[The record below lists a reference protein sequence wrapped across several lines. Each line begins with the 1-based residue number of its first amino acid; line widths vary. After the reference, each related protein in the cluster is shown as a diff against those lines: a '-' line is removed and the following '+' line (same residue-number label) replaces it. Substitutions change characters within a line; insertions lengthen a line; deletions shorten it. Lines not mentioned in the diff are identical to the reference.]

1 MELEVVRPTVT
12 IRRLEIPDVLLIDL
26 DMQHDDRGFFVEAW
40 RDSWF
45 ADLSPGATLNTIPN
59 ALPLQE
65 LERFISSHR
74 FVQVNHSFS
83 FPGVQ
88 RGLHYQLNPK
98 AMGKLVH
105 VVLGEIYDVAV
116 DIRKGSPWYG
126 QHVGV
131 LLDSGQSLYVPPG
144 FAHGFY
150 ARTSSHVIYQC
161 TEEYDPS
168 LDRAIY
174 WDRNRWPIPGRA
186 ARDIITSEKD
196 RNAPR
201 LEEVE
206 TGFVYE
212 RMS

>member
-1 MELEVVRPTVT
+1 MELEVVGAMVT

-26 DMQHDDRGFFVEAW
+26 DMQHDDRGFFVEVG
-40 RDSWF
+40 RNSWLTDF
-45 ADLSPGATLNTIPN
+45 VPEA
-59 ALPLQE
+59 
-65 LERFISSHR
+65 R

-83 FPGVQ
+83 FARVQ

-131 LLDSGQSLYVPPG
+131 VLDSAQALYIPPG

-150 ARTSSHVIYQC
+150 AYTNSHVIYQC
-161 TEEYDPS
+161 TEEYDPN

-174 WDRNRWPIPGRA
+174 WDRKRWPILGKRA
-186 ARDIITSEKD
+186 TKYTLISEKD
-196 RNAPR
+196 QNAPR

-206 TGFVYE
+206 TGFVY
-212 RMS
+212 RGGA